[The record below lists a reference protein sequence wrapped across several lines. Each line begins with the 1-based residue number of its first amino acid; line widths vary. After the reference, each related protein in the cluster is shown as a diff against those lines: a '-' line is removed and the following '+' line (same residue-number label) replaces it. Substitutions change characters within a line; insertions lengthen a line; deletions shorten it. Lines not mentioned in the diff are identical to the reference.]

1 LKGEEEDEE
10 KGGLQ
15 RDQKNKERKKKAK
28 KKEDF
33 RDSKKT
39 HKGRRRRRRRRRRR
53 EFPYLA
59 VLGSA
64 FVTISAK
71 NPGVALAVG
80 LAGGATLIRGV
91 EDQVRAPIDGLA
103 PELHALGAVTAAFFV
118 FQASYHHRLLLRL
131 RY

>member
-10 KGGLQ
+10 KGRLQ

-33 RDSKKT
+33 RDTKKT
-39 HKGRRRRRRRRRRR
+39 QKGRRRRRRR

-103 PELHALGAVTAAFFV
+103 PELRALGAMTAALFV
-118 FQASYHHRLLLRL
+118 VQASYHHRLLLLL
-131 RY
+131 R

>member
-39 HKGRRRRRRRRRRR
+39 HKGRRRRRRR

-71 NPGVALAVG
+71 NPGVALAVD

>member
-10 KGGLQ
+10 KGRLQ

-33 RDSKKT
+33 RDTKKT
-39 HKGRRRRRRRRRRR
+39 QKGRRRRR

-103 PELHALGAVTAAFFV
+103 PELRALGAVTAALFV
-118 FQASYHHRLLLRL
+118 VQASYHHRLLLLL
-131 RY
+131 R

>member
-39 HKGRRRRRRRRRRR
+39 HKGRRRRRRRRR

>member
-15 RDQKNKERKKKAK
+15 RDQKNKERKKNAK

-33 RDSKKT
+33 RDAKKT
-39 HKGRRRRRRRRRRR
+39 QTGRRRRRRRR

-64 FVTISAK
+64 FLTISAK

-103 PELHALGAVTAAFFV
+103 PELHALGAVTAALFI
-118 FQASYHHRLLLRL
+118 FQASYHHRFLLRL
-131 RY
+131 RQ

>member
-33 RDSKKT
+33 RDTKKT
-39 HKGRRRRRRRRRRR
+39 QKGRRRRR

-71 NPGVALAVG
+71 NPRVALAVG

-91 EDQVRAPIDGLA
+91 EDQVRAPIDGLT
-103 PELHALGAVTAAFFV
+103 PELHALGAVTAALFV

-131 RY
+131 R

>member
-1 LKGEEEDEE
+1 MKGEEEDEE
-10 KGGLQ
+10 KGRLQ

-33 RDSKKT
+33 RDTKKT
-39 HKGRRRRRRRRRRR
+39 QKGRRRRR

-103 PELHALGAVTAAFFV
+103 PELRALGAVTAALFV
-118 FQASYHHRLLLRL
+118 VQASYHHRLLLLL
-131 RY
+131 R

>member
-33 RDSKKT
+33 RDTKKT
-39 HKGRRRRRRRRRRR
+39 QKGRRRR

-103 PELHALGAVTAAFFV
+103 PELRALGAVTAALFV
-118 FQASYHHRLLLRL
+118 VQASYHHCLLLRL
-131 RY
+131 R